1 MNTNALPFGLGA
13 ILLGAVGIWFH
24 DFAMQW
30 QPVPADFPLR
40 MQFAI
45 VTGLLLILGGGE
57 TLSGKWAH
65 GGAALL
71 AAIYGLWVLILHA
84 PLIVTKPTD
93 LGTWNGVAEIVLMI
107 AGAVAL
113 YAGMR
118 GKRGRLATA
127 VCLVTGFCALVFG
140 ATHFKYVEFTAT
152 MVPTWIPPNQIF
164 WAYATGIVHVAT
176 GLSLRER
183 HPVAAGC
190 DGARRDDGGIRGP
203 GAHSAG
209 VRVARRAARMD
220 HARRGVVAVRR
231 RLAGPQVRRLT
242 FESSPVRPA
251 ARLSRQREKISHAG

>member
-30 QPVPADFPLR
+30 QPVSADFPLR

-71 AAIYGLWVLILHA
+71 AAIYGLWVLILHV
-84 PLIVTKPTD
+84 PLIFMKPAD

-113 YAGMR
+113 YGGAR
-118 GKRGRLATA
+118 GKRGRLATT

-164 WAYATGIVHVAT
+164 WAYATGVVHVAT
-176 GLSLRER
+176 GLSL
-183 HPVAAGC
+183 VS
-190 DGARRDDGGIRGP
+190 GIRSQL
-203 GAHSAG
+203 GATVLAAMMG
-209 VRVARRAARMD
+209 VFVILVHIPR
-220 HARRGVVAVRR
+220 VVASPGEQLEWIMLGVALSLSGAAWLVRKY
-231 RLAGPQVRRLT
+231 
-242 FESSPVRPA
+242 A
-251 ARLSRQREKISHAG
+251 A

>member
-71 AAIYGLWVLILHA
+71 AGIYGLWVLILHV
-84 PLIVTKPTD
+84 PLIVMKPTD
-93 LGTWNGVAEIVLMI
+93 LGTWNGVAEIVLMTT
-107 AGAVAL
+107 GAVAL
-113 YAGMR
+113 YAGVR
-118 GKRGRLATA
+118 GRRGRLATL

-140 ATHFKYVEFTAT
+140 ATHIKYVQFTAT
-152 MVPTWIPPNQIF
+152 MVPAWIPPNQIF
-164 WAYATGIVHVAT
+164 WAYLTGGVHVAT
-176 GLSLRER
+176 GLSL
-183 HPVAAGC
+183 VS
-190 DGARRDDGGIRGP
+190 GIRSQLGATVLAVMMAVFVLLVHIPRVYASP
-203 GAHSAG
+203 GEQLEWIMLG
-209 VRVARRAARMD
+209 VALSLSGAAWL
-220 HARRGVVAVRR
+220 VRKY
-231 RLAGPQVRRLT
+231 
-242 FESSPVRPA
+242 A
-251 ARLSRQREKISHAG
+251 A